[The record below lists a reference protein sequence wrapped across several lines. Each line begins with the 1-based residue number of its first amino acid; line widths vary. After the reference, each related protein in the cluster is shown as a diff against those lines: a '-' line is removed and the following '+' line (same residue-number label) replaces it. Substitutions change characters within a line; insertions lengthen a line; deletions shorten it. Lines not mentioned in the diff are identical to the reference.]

1 MVSDANSSFFEE
13 LESIACCVMNDVE
26 LKNFLKYVRDA
37 SMDGFNIHEWDASM
51 DEIKEI
57 EKSMY

>member
-37 SMDGFNIHEWDASM
+37 SMDGFNIHEWERVWM
-51 DEIKEI
+51 R
-57 EKSMY
+57 